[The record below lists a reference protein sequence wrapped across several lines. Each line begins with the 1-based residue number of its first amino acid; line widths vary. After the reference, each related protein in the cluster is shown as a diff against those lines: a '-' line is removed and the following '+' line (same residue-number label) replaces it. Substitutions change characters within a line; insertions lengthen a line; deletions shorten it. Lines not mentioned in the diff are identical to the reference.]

1 MIAALAL
8 IGRFVADHWRAA
20 LVALAVAAMYF
31 LGWHFGTAH
40 VSAQWS
46 AEKSATAQ
54 ATSKALAAALA
65 NQQAAES
72 KVAAIET
79 QFNAEVS
86 QHAKDALDYRAR
98 LASGAERVSVRVT
111 RCAPASES
119 AGAAVSADGA
129 ADHADLAPAVADG
142 LAEVA
147 SDDQR
152 EIDKLAALQA
162 YVREMQ
168 ARGYIEAGGK

>member
-8 IGRFVADHWRAA
+8 HWRAA
-20 LVALAVAAMYF
+20 LVALVAAALCA
-31 LGWHFGTAH
+31 LGWHLGAAH

-46 AEKSATAQ
+46 AEKAATAQ

-72 KVAAIET
+72 KVSAIET

-98 LASGAERVSVRVT
+98 LASGTERVSVRVT
-111 RCAPASES
+111 HCSPAGES
-119 AGAAVSADGA
+119 ASTAASADGGA
-129 ADHADLAPAVADG
+129 ARADLAPEVASG

-147 SDDQR
+147 GADQG
-152 EIDKLAALQA
+152 EIDKLRALQS
-162 YVREMQ
+162 YVRDMQ
-168 ARGYIEAGGK
+168 ARGYIEP